1 MYGGSDGVGGMSNF
15 DPNNMS
21 DEQKEKFAEMFKQYQ
36 SQQQQPPNGPKVEE
50 VD

>member
-1 MYGGSDGVGGMSNF
+1 MYGGSSGVGGMPNF
-15 DPNNMS
+15 DPDNMS

-36 SQQQQPPNGPKVEE
+36 SQQQPQNGPKVDE